1 MKRAVLFSVTSLCL
15 ALVAVAGLAAYS
27 AAHPP
32 HLGVLV
38 DSTAIEKSQLRT
50 ISADLRPSPRTGG
63 CERGN
68 PTKCA

>member
-32 HLGVLV
+32 HMGVLV
-38 DSTAIEKSQLRT
+38 DSAAREKSQLRPMST
-50 ISADLRPSPRTGG
+50 DLRPDPRTVG
-63 CERGN
+63 CAENRTLTG
-68 PTKCA
+68 

>member
-32 HLGVLV
+32 HMGVLV
-38 DSTAIEKSQLRT
+38 HSAAIERSQLQPM
-50 ISADLRPSPRTGG
+50 SADVRPGPRTFG
-63 CERGN
+63 CAENHKLTG
-68 PTKCA
+68 